1 MKVAGNIC
9 IFHYF
14 VVTLP
19 PEKSNI
25 MEIIIG
31 ILIGI
36 VVTAA
41 VAALVLIRKNR
52 QVHDAEQAV
61 NDVRNQLVQAQA
73 ETNTANELLKAE
85 VESRKTTVEMLK
97 AENKEQLDHMQKL
110 MTEQIENA
118 GRRML
123 QERQAELEQRN
134 KESMTQLMQPLRQQM
149 DDVRKIMSETKSAN
163 EKSTSSLEGALKAMV
178 EQTGKL
184 GTDAQTLANAL
195 RNKGK
200 VHGDWGEQ
208 VLSDILR
215 DSGLREG
222 EEFMTQV
229 SYKDKRGN
237 ELRPDVVIN
246 MPDKTKVIVDSK
258 VSLKDYMDAVEAET
272 EEERLAAVKRNY
284 ESMVRHV
291 KELADK
297 NYPSV
302 VEGAMNY
309 VLMFVPNEGGYVMA
323 MNYDSSL
330 GQKAFDKGVILVNPT
345 NLMLALNL
353 VLHVWQNTRQ
363 EDNCRKIIEAANGM
377 YEKVVGLVDTCNRLG
392 SQLDTARK
400 TYDTAMNQL
409 TDGTGNVLRRVEG
422 LKELGVTSTKKVTTR
437 RNQAD
442 ALASIETTE

>member
-1 MKVAGNIC
+1 MELAIGLIVGLFVAGI
-9 IFHYF
+9 
-14 VVTLP
+14 VAW
-19 PEKSNI
+19 
-25 MEIIIG
+25 
-31 ILIGI
+31 ILIRG
-36 VVTAA
+36 
-41 VAALVLIRKNR
+41 
-52 QVHDAEQAV
+52 Q
-61 NDVRNQLVQAQA
+61 
-73 ETNTANELLKAE
+73 
-85 VESRKTTVEMLK
+85 
-97 AENKEQLDHMQKL
+97 KEQMHQMQEMQKL
-110 MTEQIENA
+110 MSDQINNA
-118 GRRML
+118 SNQML
-123 QERQAELEQRN
+123 RERQNELEAKN
-134 KESMTQLMQPLRQQM
+134 KESMSQLMQPLRQQM
-149 DDVRKIMSETKSAN
+149 DDVRRLMSETKSAN

-229 SYKDKRGN
+229 SYKDK
-237 ELRPDVVIN
+237 
-246 MPDKTKVIVDSK
+246 DKTKVIVDSK

-363 EDNCRKIIEAANGM
+363 EDNCRKIIDAANGM

-409 TDGTGNVLRRVEG
+409 SDGTGNVLRRVEG

>member
-1 MKVAGNIC
+1 M
-9 IFHYF
+9 
-14 VVTLP
+14 P

-246 MPDKTKVIVDSK
+246 MPDGTKVIVDSK

>member
-1 MKVAGNIC
+1 
-9 IFHYF
+9 
-14 VVTLP
+14 
-19 PEKSNI
+19 
-25 MEIIIG
+25 MEIVIG
-31 ILIGI
+31 IIAGLGVATII
-36 VVTAA
+36 VLTI
-41 VAALVLIRKNR
+41 VLTKR
-52 QVHDAEQAV
+52 QVERSQ
-61 NDVRNQLVQAQA
+61 
-73 ETNTANELLKAE
+73 
-85 VESRKTTVEMLK
+85 
-97 AENKEQLDHMQKL
+97 KEQMAVMQQL

-118 GRRML
+118 SQKMIR
-123 QERQAELEQRN
+123 ERQAELEQRN
-134 KESMTQLMQPLRQQM
+134 KESLGQLMQPLRQQM
-149 DDVRKIMSETKSAN
+149 EDVRKLMNETKSAN
-163 EKSTSSLEGALKAMV
+163 EKSTSSLEGALKTMV

-184 GTDAQTLANAL
+184 GSDAQTLANAL

-208 VLSDILR
+208 VLGDILR

-222 EEFMTQV
+222 EEFVTQV
-229 SYKDKRGN
+229 SYKDKKGN

-246 MPDKTKVIVDSK
+246 MPDGTKVIVDSK

-272 EEERLAAVKRNY
+272 EDERVAAVKRNY
-284 ESMVRHV
+284 ESMMKHV
-291 KELADK
+291 KELAEK

-363 EDNCRKIIEAANGM
+363 EDNCRKIIDAANGM
-377 YEKVVGLVDTCNRLG
+377 YEKVIGLVDTCNRLG
-392 SQLDTARK
+392 SQLDTAKK

-409 TDGTGNVLRRVEG
+409 SDGTGNVLRRVEG
-422 LKELGVTSTKKVTTR
+422 LKELGVTSTKKVTAR
-437 RNQAD
+437 RNQND
-442 ALASIETTE
+442 NIPVIE

>member
-1 MKVAGNIC
+1 
-9 IFHYF
+9 
-14 VVTLP
+14 
-19 PEKSNI
+19 

-178 EQTGKL
+178 EQTSKL

-208 VLSDILR
+208 VLSNILR

-246 MPDKTKVIVDSK
+246 MPDGTKVIVDSK

-377 YEKVVGLVDTCNRLG
+377 YEKVIGLVDTCNRLG

>member
-1 MKVAGNIC
+1 MELAIGLVVGLVIAGLVAW
-9 IFHYF
+9 
-14 VVTLP
+14 
-19 PEKSNI
+19 
-25 MEIIIG
+25 
-31 ILIGI
+31 ILIHG
-36 VVTAA
+36 
-41 VAALVLIRKNR
+41 
-52 QVHDAEQAV
+52 Q
-61 NDVRNQLVQAQA
+61 
-73 ETNTANELLKAE
+73 
-85 VESRKTTVEMLK
+85 
-97 AENKEQLDHMQKL
+97 KEQMKQMQEMQKL
-110 MTEQIENA
+110 MSDQINNA
-118 GRRML
+118 SNQML
-123 QERQAELEQRN
+123 RERQNELEAKN
-134 KESMTQLMQPLRQQM
+134 KESMSQLMQPLRQQM
-149 DDVRKIMSETKSAN
+149 DDVRRLMSETKSAN

-184 GTDAQTLANAL
+184 GSDAQTLANAL

-229 SYKDKRGN
+229 SFKDKKGN
-237 ELRPDVVIN
+237 ELRPDVIIN

-284 ESMVRHV
+284 ESMLRHV

-302 VEGAMNY
+302 VEGSMNY

-363 EDNCRKIIEAANGM
+363 EDNCRKIIDAANGM
-377 YEKVVGLVDTCNRLG
+377 YEKVIGLVDTCNRLG
-392 SQLDTARK
+392 SKLETAKK

-437 RNQAD
+437 RNQTEYEAP
-442 ALASIETTE
+442 LPNSIDM

>member
-1 MKVAGNIC
+1 MEIAIGLVVGILVAGITAW
-9 IFHYF
+9 I
-14 VVTLP
+14 LLMRK
-19 PEKSNI
+19 EKELNEAKS
-25 MEIIIG
+25 EAK
-31 ILIGI
+31 
-36 VVTAA
+36 TAQA
-41 VAALVLIRKNR
+41 LLAATK
-52 QVHDAEQAV
+52 EQAEKG
-61 NDVRNQLVQAQA
+61 Q
-73 ETNTANELLKAE
+73 
-85 VESRKTTVEMLK
+85 
-97 AENKEQLDHMQKL
+97 KEQMEAMQKL

-118 GRRML
+118 SQKMIR
-123 QERQAELEQRN
+123 ERQAELEQRN
-134 KESMTQLMQPLRQQM
+134 KESMGQLMQPLRQQM
-149 DDVRKIMSETKSAN
+149 EDVRKLMSETKSAN
-163 EKSTSSLEGALKAMV
+163 EKSTSSLEGALKTMV

-184 GTDAQTLANAL
+184 GSDAQTLANAL

-229 SYKDKRGN
+229 SYKDKKGN
-237 ELRPDVVIN
+237 ELRPDVVIH
-246 MPDKTKVIVDSK
+246 MPDGTKVIVDSK
-258 VSLKDYMDAVEAET
+258 VSLKDYMDAVEAES
-272 EEERLAAVKRNY
+272 EEERLAAIKRNY
-284 ESMVRHV
+284 ESMTKHV
-291 KELADK
+291 KELAEK

-302 VEGAMNY
+302 IEGAMNY

-363 EDNCRKIIEAANGM
+363 EDNCRKIIDAANGM

-392 SQLDTARK
+392 SQLDTAKK

-437 RNQAD
+437 RNQID
-442 ALASIETTE
+442 LI

>member
-1 MKVAGNIC
+1 MELAIGLVVGLLVAG
-9 IFHYF
+9 
-14 VVTLP
+14 
-19 PEKSNI
+19 
-25 MEIIIG
+25 IIAW
-31 ILIGI
+31 ILLRG
-36 VVTAA
+36 
-41 VAALVLIRKNR
+41 
-52 QVHDAEQAV
+52 Q
-61 NDVRNQLVQAQA
+61 
-73 ETNTANELLKAE
+73 
-85 VESRKTTVEMLK
+85 
-97 AENKEQLDHMQKL
+97 KEQMKQMQEMQKL
-110 MTEQIENA
+110 MSDQINNA
-118 GRRML
+118 SNQML
-123 QERQAELEQRN
+123 RERQNELEAKN
-134 KESMTQLMQPLRQQM
+134 KESMSQLMQPLRQQM
-149 DDVRKIMSETKSAN
+149 DDVRRLMTETKSAN

-229 SYKDKRGN
+229 SYKDKKGN
-237 ELRPDVVIN
+237 ELRPDVIIN

-258 VSLKDYMDAVEAET
+258 VSLKDYMDAIEAQS

-284 ESMVRHV
+284 ESMLRHV
-291 KELADK
+291 KELAEK

-363 EDNCRKIIEAANGM
+363 EDNCRKIIDAANGM
-377 YEKVVGLVDTCNRLG
+377 YEKVIGLVDTCNRLG
-392 SQLDTARK
+392 SQLDTAKK

-409 TDGTGNVLRRVEG
+409 TDGTGNVLRRVEN

-437 RNQAD
+437 RNQTEYEAP
-442 ALASIETTE
+442 LPNSIDM

>member
-1 MKVAGNIC
+1 MELAIGLIVGLVVAGI
-9 IFHYF
+9 
-14 VVTLP
+14 VAW
-19 PEKSNI
+19 
-25 MEIIIG
+25 
-31 ILIGI
+31 ILIRG
-36 VVTAA
+36 
-41 VAALVLIRKNR
+41 
-52 QVHDAEQAV
+52 Q
-61 NDVRNQLVQAQA
+61 
-73 ETNTANELLKAE
+73 
-85 VESRKTTVEMLK
+85 
-97 AENKEQLDHMQKL
+97 KEQMHQMQEMQKL
-110 MTEQIENA
+110 MSDQINNA
-118 GRRML
+118 SNQML
-123 QERQAELEQRN
+123 RERQNELEAKN
-134 KESMTQLMQPLRQQM
+134 KESMSQLMQPLRQQM
-149 DDVRKIMSETKSAN
+149 DDVRRLMSETKSAN

-363 EDNCRKIIEAANGM
+363 EDNCRKIIDAANGM
-377 YEKVVGLVDTCNRLG
+377 YEKVVGFNC
-392 SQLDTARK
+392 
-400 TYDTAMNQL
+400 
-409 TDGTGNVLRRVEG
+409 
-422 LKELGVTSTKKVTTR
+422 
-437 RNQAD
+437 
-442 ALASIETTE
+442 